1 MCLTCNTFFKCKVIY
16 RINKY
21 AVNIQKRS
29 DSFCC
34 LAGACRAEK
43 PYGRSQIYIE
53 FERVIDILVAWK

>member
-43 PYGRSQIYIE
+43 PME
-53 FERVIDILVAWK
+53 EVKFT